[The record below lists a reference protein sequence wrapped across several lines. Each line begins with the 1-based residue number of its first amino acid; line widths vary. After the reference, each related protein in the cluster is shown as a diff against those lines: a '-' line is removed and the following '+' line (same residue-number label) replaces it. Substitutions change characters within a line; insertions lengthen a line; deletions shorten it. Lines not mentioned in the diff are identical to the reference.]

1 MSNKI
6 VGALD
11 LSIGVV
17 DIVMSILNLISG
29 EIALGIALGC
39 LGCML
44 IMIGIFYIRKE
55 W

>member
-11 LSIGVV
+11 LSVGVV

-29 EIALGIALGC
+29 EIAWGVTLGC
-39 LGCML
+39 LGSML
-44 IMIGIFYIRKE
+44 IMIGIFKIRKE